1 MRKSAN
7 VSSVSCSRP
16 VCMPLILWKA
26 LNFKK
31 KRAFKIKRFSSSVS
45 VQKSWHAEAIKSTVL
60 AVTVSCR
67 KCFFPDVVIHQSKEA
82 GNKGQL
88 RMDTIRKEL
97 FFKGWKPPSHTLN
110 GKHYNLS
117 FPLLRFFCFC
127 KAIKTDSRFQV
138 RDCYLSWQIHS
149 GQSIPLII
157 FNILIFLGWPLA

>member
-1 MRKSAN
+1 MRKRAN
-7 VSSVSCSRP
+7 VASVSCSRP
-16 VCMPLILWKA
+16 VCMPLILWK
-26 LNFKK
+26 
-31 KRAFKIKRFSSSVS
+31 AFKIKRFSSSVS

-67 KCFFPDVVIHQSKEA
+67 KCFLPDVVIHQSKEA
-82 GNKGQL
+82 GSKLAIKVSWGWTPL
-88 RMDTIRKEL
+88 GKSC

-157 FNILIFLGWPLA
+157 FNIRIFLGWPLA